1 MSAPPPDPRP
11 RRAFLRA
18 LALLPAAT
26 AAGCATARSGA
37 GTPATPAAGPVAP
50 EASPVPAPDDEL
62 RALRAFPL
70 ALDAEPAFVFRALPA
85 RPRTGLWSG
94 R

>member
-11 RRAFLRA
+11 RRAFLRT

-37 GTPATPAAGPVAP
+37 ATPAASAAGPVAP
-50 EASPVPAPDDEL
+50 AAPPAPAPDDEL

-70 ALDAEPAFVFRALPA
+70 APDAEPAFVFRALPA
-85 RPRTGLWSG
+85 RPRTGQWNG